1 MISVASSTS
10 GIPWIAV
17 FLIFSFYIIFK
28 GYFPFIVLTCMNFLN
43 AFTKMGWSSLSCP
56 SHRTHD
62 SSGPC
67 MWSQISLALS

>member
-28 GYFPFIVLTCMNFLN
+28 GYFPFIVITKLMTIFLVLYD
-43 AFTKMGWSSLSCP
+43 TSLSLFY
-56 SHRTHD
+56 TK
-62 SSGPC
+62 
-67 MWSQISLALS
+67 